1 MKDTMTNIIDE
12 IKQIQSILDST
23 YNRGYDKGYNNR
35 KIEEEFEEK
44 SNNYEQGLND
54 AWELTRKLIISD
66 YDGAYSA
73 KDMRDI
79 WEHGGFLSI
88 LKDFTAQ
95 QALEKL
101 KKYEEQKKEK
111 IEKAEIH
118 VGDEIYS
125 ELTNCKAVVQRIDT
139 WNRYQCFDNKGSQ
152 FVIDEQIFNECW
164 VKTGKNY
171 PQIIEILKQMKG
183 DK

>member
-1 MKDTMTNIIDE
+1 MKDTMTEYD
-12 IKQIQSILDST
+12 
-23 YNRGYDKGYNNR
+23 RGYNKGYNNR
-35 KIEEEFEEK
+35 KIEEEFEK
-44 SNNYEQGLND
+44 SNDYEQGLND

-79 WEHGGFLSI
+79 WKHGGFLSI